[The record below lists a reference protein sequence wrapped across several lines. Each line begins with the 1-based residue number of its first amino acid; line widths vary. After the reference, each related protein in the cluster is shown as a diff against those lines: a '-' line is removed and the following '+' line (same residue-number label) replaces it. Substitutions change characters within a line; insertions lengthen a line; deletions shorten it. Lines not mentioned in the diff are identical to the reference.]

1 MAAGRPMI
9 YDTVDKL
16 QDAITEYFKTKEEQE
31 KMPTKTGLAYELGF
45 ESRQSIYDYAN
56 RGDEFSY
63 TIKRAL
69 LYMESIVEE
78 RLYGPNSTGAI
89 FWLKNVGWK
98 DKQEV
103 ESTIKDYTVLDK
115 VLQQIEE

>member
-1 MAAGRPMI
+1 MAIGRPMI
-9 YDTVDKL
+9 YESVEKL
-16 QDAITEYFKTKEEQE
+16 QNAITEYFKTKEEQD

-45 ESRQSIYDYAN
+45 ESRQSIYDYAK

-89 FWLKNVGWK
+89 FWLKNVGWT
-98 DKQEV
+98 DKQEIEQTV
-103 ESTIKDYTVLDK
+103 KDITVLDK
-115 VLQQIEE
+115 VLEQIEE